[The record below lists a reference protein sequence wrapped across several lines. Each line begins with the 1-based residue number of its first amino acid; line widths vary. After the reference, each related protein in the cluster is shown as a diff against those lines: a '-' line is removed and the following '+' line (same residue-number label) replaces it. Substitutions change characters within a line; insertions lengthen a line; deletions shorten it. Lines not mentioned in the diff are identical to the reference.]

1 MKKLY
6 FIIALFAVGLMLF
19 TITAQKTELTPKSQF
34 KPGWFVGA
42 NGGMNWYLAEGNDFL
57 FENTNKLVFLKNI
70 GLQGSLNAGYSFS
83 PVYALKG
90 GLEFDQYNYATKSTA
105 GVESSRTIS
114 GQKLNLDLLVNLTN
128 LNKGYDPDRR
138 FTLSAFGGLGA
149 GYYGKNVNTSKVG
162 GALRAGLQGDYNL
175 TRQLALNLIV
185 DGNLLTD
192 NSNDAADALP
202 IDIAGGISAGL
213 TYRFVEKKKPGVVV
227 NDFAPEPEVKP
238 VTKPVE
244 PEVITPKVVEPEKP
258 QVAVVDT
265 PKQVVPVVKP
275 VVKPEVKPEVKQEPI
290 AVVPST
296 KENLFFKFN
305 SRVVETASQEE
316 NLARLADYLKKNP
329 QAKVVVSGYADN
341 ASGTDAINDEVSKQ
355 RAINVANNLI
365 NKYGVDPNR
374 LMVKWYGSKVQPF
387 TETWKNRVVIL
398 NTAEGEQ
405 LKEFKGFKD
414 GISAIVNE
422 AATKVEISFAVENAQ
437 VVTEKQREALT
448 RISNYLKQ
456 NPQAK
461 VLVNGYASNSSGT
474 DEYNDGISKKR
485 AITVANLLIKE
496 YGVEFNRIKVS
507 WFGGRVQPY
516 KVAVMNQLVIV
527 KAE

>member
-19 TITAQKTELTPKSQF
+19 TITAQKTGQTPTSQF
-34 KPGWFVGA
+34 KPGWLVGA
-42 NGGMNWYLAEGNDFL
+42 NGGMNWFLAEGNDFL
-57 FENTNKLVFLKNI
+57 FETNNKLVFLKNI
-70 GLQGSLNAGYSFS
+70 GTQGALNVGYNFS
-83 PVYALKG
+83 PVYAFRT
-90 GLEFDQYNYATKSTA
+90 GLEFDKYSYATEATNGIESTPKSLT
-105 GVESSRTIS
+105 

-128 LNKGYDPDRR
+128 LNKGYDPERR
-138 FTLSAFGGLGA
+138 MTLSAFGGLGV
-149 GYYGKNVNTSKVG
+149 GYYGNNANASKVG
-162 GALRAGLQGDYNL
+162 LGVRAGLQGDYNL
-175 TRQLALNLIV
+175 TRQLALNVIV
-185 DGNLLTD
+185 DGNILSD
-192 NSNDAADALP
+192 NSNDVIADLP

-213 TYRFVEKKKPGVVV
+213 TYRFVKKKKPSVVA
-227 NDFAPEPEVKP
+227 DGFEPEIITNP
-238 VTKPVE
+238 NTKP
-244 PEVITPKVVEPEKP
+244 EVVSPKIVEPEKP

-265 PKQVVPVVKP
+265 PKQVVPIVKP
-275 VVKPEVKPEVKQEPI
+275 IVKPEVKPEQI
-290 AVVPST
+290 AEVPST

-305 SRVVETASQEE
+305 SRVVETVSQEE
-316 NLARLADYLKKNP
+316 NLARLADYLKKNST
-329 QAKVVVSGYADN
+329 AKVVVSGYADN
-341 ASGTDAINDEVSKQ
+341 ASGTDAINDEASKQ

-365 NKYGVDPNR
+365 NNYGIDPNR

-422 AATKVEISFAVENAQ
+422 AATKVEISFAVENTQ
-437 VVTEKQREALT
+437 VVNEKQREALT
-448 RISNYLKQ
+448 RIVNYLKQ

-461 VLVNGYASNSSGT
+461 LLVNGYASNSTGT
-474 DEYNDGISKKR
+474 EEYNDFISKKR
-485 AITVANLLIKE
+485 ATTIANLLIKE
-496 YGVEFNRIKVS
+496 YGVEYNRIKVS

-516 KVAVMNQLVIV
+516 RVAAMNQLVIV